1 MIKHTS
7 LGASIGVSMKSVVPR
22 ARAEVMMAGIT
33 CSGSGAKILNSSVLL
48 PSSTREVAA
57 FWAFENC
64 FVFINI
70 IAFLNLLGVFFTIEQ
85 SR

>member
-22 ARAEVMMAGIT
+22 ARAEVMMAGVT

-48 PSSTREVAA
+48 LVVHEKLQHSGRLRIVL
-57 FWAFENC
+57 
-64 FVFINI
+64 
-70 IAFLNLLGVFFTIEQ
+70 FL
-85 SR
+85 